1 MNAKGEKV
9 YRLLLKVPKGKVTTY
24 GAVARALG
32 SKSLA
37 RFVGT
42 CMRKN
47 SHPETFPC
55 YKVVR
60 SDLSAG
66 GFMGKTQGAA
76 IRQKIFLLRKDGAG
90 FANGRVNADCL
101 WRFPKNL
108 HPKRTQPLP

>member
-60 SDLSAG
+60 SDGRVGEYTHPL
-66 GFMGKTQGAA
+66 
-76 IRQKIFLLRKDGAG
+76 GAG
-90 FANGRVNADCL
+90 EKIRRLERDGVRVENGRIDL
-101 WRFPKNL
+101 KEFL
-108 HPKRTQPLP
+108 YEF